1 MSPKRI
7 LIVDDEAAITQAL
20 AALLRQAGYQVIT
33 AQSGREA
40 LAQLAAEPDLMV
52 LDIMMPDLDGY
63 AVCRAVREKPGYVP
77 IIMLTAKDAPGDRA
91 AGLELGADA
100 YLTKPFEPGEL
111 LAQVRALFRLID
123 QQGAAPEGAPNGA
136 PNGAPFGGP
145 NGSAKGPL
153 LLCGPLRLWEGQR
166 RVELNGQ
173 PVEVTPTE
181 FELLRHLMRRPGHV
195 FGRETLLREVWGYD
209 TEVDSR
215 TVDVHVQRLRAKI
228 EPDAA
233 HPQLVRT
240 IRGFGYCLMAPDE

>member
-1 MSPKRI
+1 MPPKRI
-7 LIVDDEAAITQAL
+7 LIVDDESAITQAL
-20 AALLRQAGYQVIT
+20 AALLRQVGYFVMT
-33 AQSGREA
+33 ARSGREA
-40 LAQLAAEPDLMV
+40 LAQLAGEPDLIV

-63 AVCRAVREKPGYVP
+63 AVCRAVRERPGYVP

-123 QQGAAPEGAPNGA
+123 QQSATPEGAAEGRA
-136 PNGAPFGGP
+136 AGGR
-145 NGSAKGPL
+145 L
-153 LLCGPLRLWEGQR
+153 LLCGPLRLWEGQH
-166 RVELNGQ
+166 RVELNHQ
-173 PVEVTPTE
+173 PVELTPTE

-209 TEVDSR
+209 ADVDSR

-233 HPQLVRT
+233 HPQLLRT

>member
-1 MSPKRI
+1 MPPKRI
-7 LIVDDEAAITQAL
+7 LIVDDEPAITQAL
-20 AALLRQAGYQVIT
+20 ATLLRQAGYMVMT

-63 AVCRAVREKPGYVP
+63 AVCRAVREKSNYVP
-77 IIMLTAKDAPGDRA
+77 IIMLTAKDAPGNRA

-123 QQGAAPEGAPNGA
+123 QQSVAPDDAPQGAA
-136 PNGAPFGGP
+136 
-145 NGSAKGPL
+145 KGRL
-153 LLCGPLRLWEGQR
+153 LLCGPLRLWESQR
-166 RVELNGQ
+166 RVELSGQ
-173 PVEVTPTE
+173 LVELTPTE

-233 HPQLVRT
+233 RPRLLRT
-240 IRGFGYCLMAPDE
+240 IRGFGYCLMTPDE

>member
-1 MSPKRI
+1 MSPKKI

-20 AALLRQAGYQVIT
+20 ATLLRQAGYLVLT

-40 LAQLAAEPDLMV
+40 LAQLTAEPDLMV

-63 AVCRAVREKPGYVP
+63 TVCRAMREKSGYVP

-123 QQGAAPEGAPNGA
+123 QQ
-136 PNGAPFGGP
+136 
-145 NGSAKGPL
+145 SASPDGEPKGRL

-166 RVELNGQ
+166 RVELDGQ
-173 PVEVTPTE
+173 MVELTPTE

-195 FGRETLLREVWGYD
+195 FGRETLLREVWGYGTD
-209 TEVDSR
+209 VDSR

-228 EPDAA
+228 EPDTA
-233 HPQLVRT
+233 HPQLLRT
-240 IRGFGYCLMAPDE
+240 IRGFGYCLMTPDE

>member
-1 MSPKRI
+1 MAAKRI
-7 LIVDDEAAITQAL
+7 LIVDDEPAITQAL
-20 AALLRQAGYQVIT
+20 AALLRQTGYNVIT
-33 AQSGREA
+33 AHSGREA
-40 LAQLAAEPDLMV
+40 LAQLNSAPDLIV

-77 IIMLTAKDAPGDRA
+77 IVMLTAKDAPGDRA

-123 QQGAAPEGAPNGA
+123 QQDAANGA
-136 PNGAPFGGP
+136 SSSAP
-145 NGSAKGPL
+145 KDRL

-166 RVELNGQ
+166 RVELGEQ
-173 PVEVTPTE
+173 PVDLTPTE

-233 HPQLVRT
+233 HPQLLRT

>member
-1 MSPKRI
+1 MPAKRI
-7 LIVDDEAAITQAL
+7 LIVDDEPAITQAL
-20 AALLRQAGYQVIT
+20 AALLRQTGYTVIT
-33 AQSGREA
+33 AHSGREA
-40 LAQLAAEPDLMV
+40 LAQINAAPDLMV

-77 IIMLTAKDAPGDRA
+77 IVMLTAKDAPGDRA

-123 QQGAAPEGAPNGA
+123 QQDAASGAPNST
-136 PNGAPFGGP
+136 P
-145 NGSAKGPL
+145 KDHL

-166 RVELNGQ
+166 RVELGEQ
-173 PVEVTPTE
+173 PVDLTPTE

-233 HPQLVRT
+233 HPQLLRT

>member
-1 MSPKRI
+1 MPPKKI
-7 LIVDDEAAITQAL
+7 LIVDDESAITQAL
-20 AALLRQAGYQVIT
+20 TALLRQAGYLVIT

-63 AVCRAVREKPGYVP
+63 TVCRAVREKLGYLP

-123 QQGAAPEGAPNGA
+123 QQNAASDGD
-136 PNGAPFGGP
+136 
-145 NGSAKGPL
+145 SKGRL
-153 LLCGPLRLWEGQR
+153 LFCGPLRLWESQR
-166 RVELNGQ
+166 RVELYGQ
-173 PVEVTPTE
+173 PVELTPTE
-181 FELLRHLMRRPGHV
+181 FELLRHLMQRPGHV

-209 TEVDSR
+209 TDVDSR

-228 EPDAA
+228 EPDAG
-233 HPQLVRT
+233 HPQLLRT
-240 IRGFGYCLMAPDE
+240 LRGFGYCLMTPDE

>member
-1 MSPKRI
+1 MPTKRI
-7 LIVDDEAAITQAL
+7 LIVDDELAIAEAL
-20 AALLRQAGYQVIT
+20 AALLRQARYSVTT
-33 AQSGREA
+33 ARSGREA
-40 LAQLAAEPDLMV
+40 LSQLAADPDLIV

-111 LAQVRALFRLID
+111 LAQVRALFRLIE
-123 QQGAAPEGAPNGA
+123 QQRAAPDGL
-136 PNGAPFGGP
+136 
-145 NGSAKGPL
+145 AKGRL
-153 LLCGPLRLWEGQR
+153 LLCGPLRLWESQR
-166 RVELNGQ
+166 RVEINGDL
-173 PVEVTPTE
+173 VEVTPTE
-181 FELLRHLMRRPGHV
+181 FELLRHLMQHPGHV

-228 EPDAA
+228 ELDSA
-233 HPQLVRT
+233 HPQLLRT
-240 IRGFGYCLMAPDE
+240 IRGFGYCLMTPDE

>member
-1 MSPKRI
+1 MSAKRI
-7 LIVDDEAAITQAL
+7 LIVDDEPAITQAL
-20 AALLRQAGYQVIT
+20 AALLRQAGYAVLT

-40 LAQLAAEPDLMV
+40 LAQLNSAPDLIV

-77 IIMLTAKDAPGDRA
+77 IVMLTAKDAPGDRA

-111 LAQVRALFRLID
+111 LAQVRALFRLIA
-123 QQGAAPEGAPNGA
+123 QQGEAANGA
-136 PNGAPFGGP
+136 PND
-145 NGSAKGPL
+145 KL

-173 PVEVTPTE
+173 PVDLTPTE

-209 TEVDSR
+209 AEVDSR

-228 EPDAA
+228 EPEAA
-233 HPQLVRT
+233 HPQLLRT

>member
-1 MSPKRI
+1 MPPKRI
-7 LIVDDEAAITQAL
+7 LIVDDESAITQAL
-20 AALLRQAGYQVIT
+20 AALLRQVGYFVMT
-33 AQSGREA
+33 ARSGREA
-40 LAQLAAEPDLMV
+40 LAQLAGEPDLMV

-63 AVCRAVREKPGYVP
+63 AVCRAVRERPGYVP

-123 QQGAAPEGAPNGA
+123 QQSAAPEGGP
-136 PNGAPFGGP
+136 GGR
-145 NGSAKGPL
+145 L
-153 LLCGPLRLWEGQR
+153 LLCGPLRLWEGQH
-166 RVELNGQ
+166 RVELNHQ
-173 PVEVTPTE
+173 PVELTPTE

-209 TEVDSR
+209 AEVDSR

-233 HPQLVRT
+233 HPQLLRT